1 MDGVVVV
8 ENVLEVDGSCYLV
21 GYKETVEDM
30 ECFVDDSR
38 CFEVGIVACMADPVK
53 YQYNLVANR
62 WDMRYEENEQEAHK
76 VAESEA
82 GSNAR
87 WVCTGCLEH
96 SAMAQSLMVVVVVD
110 RILYHGAGRGVA
122 DVLALA
128 EGAHALGM
136 AVVLNRMSRLMAVVE
151 GNSPHPCSSL
161 GKPSRIE

>member
-1 MDGVVVV
+1 MNGVVAV
-8 ENVLEVDGSCYLV
+8 ENVLEVGGSCCLV
-21 GYKETVEDM
+21 VDRKTVEDM

-38 CFEVGIVACMADPVK
+38 CFEVGIVGWMADPVE
-53 YQYNLVANR
+53 YQNNLVAKHCGL
-62 WDMRYEENEQEAHK
+62 RYEEENEQEAHK

-87 WVCTGCLEH
+87 WVSTGYLEH
-96 SAMAQSLMVVVVVD
+96 LAMAQSSVVVVD
-110 RILYHGAGRGVA
+110 RILYRDAGRGVA

-151 GNSPHPCSSL
+151 GNSPRPCSSL
-161 GKPSRIE
+161 GKSSRIE